1 MAFCA
6 NCGAQMADGDKFC
19 GNCGT
24 TLAAENSAPQQN
36 FQQNVQPNVQPN
48 VQQNFQQNV
57 QPNFQNQQAPN
68 FGPGPG
74 QQQYAP
80 QGPSNFTI
88 AMEELGKEVSAFFKN
103 PVAAISKVKFQMSSM
118 ATYLFAGLMT
128 LILILLNFWSA
139 AQNLALVGATSLSTN
154 SAITTIE
161 DAFSSVFGGN
171 EKETLFDIGYGK
183 IFLASFF
190 GKIFLASFFFVIV
203 MLAALWGLSLLVNSV
218 MLKGQFNA
226 VQALNVVVFAAIPYA
241 LLSIVSIIFG
251 YVEANLSYLI
261 YLAGIMA
268 SIILLYKAI
277 SSNINKAESS
287 ALYSFLVIPV
297 ALYFVNFLFFKVAG
311 AEVAMFYNGIFM
323 GIN

>member
-36 FQQNVQPNVQPN
+36 FQQNVQPN
-48 VQQNFQQNV
+48 
-57 QPNFQNQQAPN
+57 FQNQQAPN

-80 QGPSNFTI
+80 QGPSNFSI

-171 EKETLFDIGYGK
+171 EKETLFDIGY
-183 IFLASFF
+183 

>member
-80 QGPSNFTI
+80 QGPSNFSI

-139 AQNLALVGATSLSTN
+139 AQNLALVN

-171 EKETLFDIGYGK
+171 EKETLFDIGY
-183 IFLASFF
+183 

>member
-80 QGPSNFTI
+80 QGPSNFSI

-139 AQNLALVGATSLSTN
+139 AQNLALVN

-171 EKETLFDIGYGK
+171 EKETLFDIGY
-183 IFLASFF
+183 

-297 ALYFVNFLFFKVAG
+297 SLYFVNFLFFKVAG

>member
-1 MAFCA
+1 M
-6 NCGAQMADGDKFC
+6 
-19 GNCGT
+19 
-24 TLAAENSAPQQN
+24 
-36 FQQNVQPNVQPN
+36 
-48 VQQNFQQNV
+48 
-57 QPNFQNQQAPN
+57 
-68 FGPGPG
+68 
-74 QQQYAP
+74 
-80 QGPSNFTI
+80 
-88 AMEELGKEVSAFFKN
+88 
-103 PVAAISKVKFQMSSM
+103 
-118 ATYLFAGLMT
+118 LF
-128 LILILLNFWSA
+128 IC
-139 AQNLALVGATSLSTN
+139 
-154 SAITTIE
+154 
-161 DAFSSVFGGN
+161 FGGN
-171 EKETLFDIGYGK
+171 EKETLFDIGY
-183 IFLASFF
+183 

>member
-36 FQQNVQPNVQPN
+36 FQQNVQPN
-48 VQQNFQQNV
+48 
-57 QPNFQNQQAPN
+57 FQNQQAPN

-74 QQQYAP
+74 QHQYAP

-171 EKETLFDIGYGK
+171 EKETLFDIGY
-183 IFLASFF
+183 

>member
-80 QGPSNFTI
+80 QGPSNFSI

-128 LILILLNFWSA
+128 LILILLNF
-139 AQNLALVGATSLSTN
+139 
-154 SAITTIE
+154 
-161 DAFSSVFGGN
+161 
-171 EKETLFDIGYGK
+171 
-183 IFLASFF
+183 
-190 GKIFLASFFFVIV
+190 
-203 MLAALWGLSLLVNSV
+203 
-218 MLKGQFNA
+218 
-226 VQALNVVVFAAIPYA
+226 
-241 LLSIVSIIFG
+241 
-251 YVEANLSYLI
+251 
-261 YLAGIMA
+261 
-268 SIILLYKAI
+268 
-277 SSNINKAESS
+277 
-287 ALYSFLVIPV
+287 
-297 ALYFVNFLFFKVAG
+297 
-311 AEVAMFYNGIFM
+311 
-323 GIN
+323 

>member
-36 FQQNVQPNVQPN
+36 FQQNVQPNVQ
-48 VQQNFQQNV
+48 QNFQQNV

-80 QGPSNFTI
+80 QGPSNFSI
-88 AMEELGKEVSAFFKN
+88 AIEELGKEVSAFFKN

-171 EKETLFDIGYGK
+171 EKETLFDIGY
-183 IFLASFF
+183 

>member
-36 FQQNVQPNVQPN
+36 FQQNVQPNVQ
-48 VQQNFQQNV
+48 QNFQQNV

-80 QGPSNFTI
+80 QGPSNFSI

-171 EKETLFDIGYGK
+171 EKETLFDIGY
-183 IFLASFF
+183 

>member
-1 MAFCA
+1 
-6 NCGAQMADGDKFC
+6 MADGDKFC

-24 TLAAENSAPQQN
+24 TLAAENSAP
-36 FQQNVQPNVQPN
+36 
-48 VQQNFQQNV
+48 QQNFQQNV

-80 QGPSNFTI
+80 QGPSNFSI

-139 AQNLALVGATSLSTN
+139 AQNLALVN

-171 EKETLFDIGYGK
+171 EKETLFDIGY
-183 IFLASFF
+183 